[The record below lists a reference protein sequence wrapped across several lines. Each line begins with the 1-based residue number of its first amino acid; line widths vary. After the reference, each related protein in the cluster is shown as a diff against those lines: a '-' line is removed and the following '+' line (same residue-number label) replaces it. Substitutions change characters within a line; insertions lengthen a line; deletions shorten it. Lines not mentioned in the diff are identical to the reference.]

1 MKKIHVG
8 GAHLPPSGDVLH
20 RVVYFDKAVTLEDCY
35 KRMDVTRRHR
45 KRRRGLYFNRHYF
58 ASFFAFGIIALVNN
72 CAINALRLSPFL
84 SAIASSLTTVS
95 ADIKMLNRA
104 LSPAGV

>member
-1 MKKIHVG
+1 VLNQVNLP
-8 GAHLPPSGDVLH
+8 AHH
-20 RVVYFDKAVTLEDCY
+20 
-35 KRMDVTRRHR
+35 
-45 KRRRGLYFNRHYF
+45 F
-58 ASFFAFGIIALVNN
+58 ASFFAFGIIALANN

-84 SAIASSLTTVS
+84 SAIASSLMTVS